1 MLHALGRSLCGR
13 AGPLRGRQRGAPLGI
28 ARSRQLGARG
38 GRGRR
43 RRIRRS
49 IALRSAL
56 GGRGLRRRGALGRRR
71 RRGLRCIRAGCL
83 CTVTAYSKCPSCV
96 QPLVHAIAGRQ
107 LEVVQTRGGPPAT
120 LPRLG
125 LLQRPLRP
133 LPRAPPRLR
142 PPRVPR
148 PLPQPRP
155 RQHRAPLPALLRPL
169 LFAPAQQRHS
179 GRRGQHQCCVQAAW
193 VRAYCC
199 LHAYS
204 LAVNAHQ
211 PAPMPEHWQD
221 GMLVGMMSSESDT
234 APMQPSL
241 SLPCTHSVCPAV
253 WHRLSA
259 HLLRLRALAR
269 LSALPRQIRAA
280 RVCSLELFTCSRQL
294 LLRLAQSLSC

>member
-1 MLHALGRSLCGR
+1 MLHALGRALCGR

-169 LFAPAQQRHS
+169 LFAPAKQRHS
-179 GRRGQHQCCVQAAW
+179 GRRGQHQCCAGGIGAGILVLR
-193 VRAYCC
+193 V
-199 LHAYS
+199 YS

-241 SLPCTHSVCPAV
+241 S
-253 WHRLSA
+253 SA